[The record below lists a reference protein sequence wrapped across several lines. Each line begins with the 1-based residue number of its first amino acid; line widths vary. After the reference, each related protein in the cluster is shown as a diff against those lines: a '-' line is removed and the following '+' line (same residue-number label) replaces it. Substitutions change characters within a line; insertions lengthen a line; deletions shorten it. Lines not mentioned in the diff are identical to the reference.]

1 MEGSMRLILAV
12 MPLLALTACS
22 SFQAHKVSPVPEER
36 LLAYQ
41 QPVAGGGELVVNRDL
56 GMLGGGCYVAV
67 LVDRRVAARIGVG
80 EMVRLQVPSGTRV
93 LGIGVD
99 KEDDTLCGMGRLR
112 RELAVPVTAGQ
123 RQHFRI
129 VSEAKSGFDI
139 RPDTP

>member
-1 MEGSMRLILAV
+1 MRLILAV

-22 SFQAHKVSPVPEER
+22 SFQAHPDKVSPVPEER

-67 LVDRRVAARIGVG
+67 LVDRQVAARIGVG
-80 EMVRLQVPSGTRV
+80 ERVRLQVPSGTRV

-99 KEDDTLCGMGRLR
+99 KQDDTLCGMGRLR
-112 RELAVPVTAGQ
+112 RELAVPVTPGQ

-139 RPDTP
+139 RPATP

>member
-1 MEGSMRLILAV
+1 MRLTLAV
-12 MPLLALTACS
+12 LPLLALAGCS
-22 SFQAHKVSPVPEER
+22 SFQAHPDKVTPVPEER

-41 QPVAGGGELVVNRDL
+41 QPVESGGELVVNRDL

-80 EMVRLQVPSGTRV
+80 EQVRLQVPSGTRV

-99 KEDDTLCGMGRLR
+99 KQDDTLCGMGRLN
-112 RELAVPVTAGQ
+112 RELAVPVTPGQ

-139 RPDTP
+139 RPLAP